1 MLLRFTIV
9 LSPDQKALR
18 LALKAS
24 ERVRQ
29 SIAEFGPHALSQRV
43 EFGGFSIGGL
53 EIRGAGRARGRLFPE
68 PLG

>member
-9 LSPDQKALR
+9 LSPVQKALR
-18 LALKAS
+18 LELKAS

-29 SIAEFGPHALSQRV
+29 SIAECGPHVLSHHV
-43 EFGGFSIGGL
+43 EFGGFSIGGV

-68 PLG
+68 PLR